1 MYYCKLRW
9 SILYVGAGGGSIIV
23 VLLKRK
29 IFRSHCI
36 EDFMDL
42 THVHVLHCR
51 MVMRNVPTWRIVA

>member
-1 MYYCKLRW
+1 MLVR
-9 SILYVGAGGGSIIV
+9 GGHNCCFIE
-23 VLLKRK
+23 KK
-29 IFRSHCI
+29 NIFHSHCI